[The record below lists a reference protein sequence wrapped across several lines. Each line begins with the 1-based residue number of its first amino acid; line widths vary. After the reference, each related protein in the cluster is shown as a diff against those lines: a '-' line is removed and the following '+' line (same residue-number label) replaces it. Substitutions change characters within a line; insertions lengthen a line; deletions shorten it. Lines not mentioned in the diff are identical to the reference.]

1 MYPTARWYRLIN
13 PATAIFLVLLWSLF
27 LQRGIGEPLCL
38 LPVNRPAPF
47 PHLSLYSV
55 YTNVIHWIW
64 NHFQLKSMNAT
75 ISPGC
80 QNLGSIWIKHKKW
93 GGGTRSW
100 GTKLDL
106 FTPRVS
112 LLPRESNRLNPWCC
126 RGFSSVSYSVPDQIS
141 PKPERSKNQWSTPS
155 D

>member
-13 PATAIFLVLLWSLF
+13 LATAIILVLLWSLF
-27 LQRGIGEPLCL
+27 LQRGVGEPLWL

-55 YTNVIHWIW
+55 YTNIIHWIW

-75 ISPGC
+75 ISPWC
-80 QNLGSIWIKHKKW
+80 QNLRSIWIKHKEW

-100 GTKLDL
+100 EQNWI
-106 FTPRVS
+106 F
-112 LLPRESNRLNPWCC
+112 LPLGSPCYPEKVIGLT
-126 RGFSSVSYSVPDQIS
+126 RGAAVGFLAWATVPDQIL
-141 PKPERSKNQWSTPS
+141 PKPERSKNQWCTPS